1 MIVALVVFFYLLG
14 DFTAWVV
21 GVACVMWYLQ
31 DKHPDLYAELMRRR
45 EKRAKEKRSP

>member
-14 DFTAWVV
+14 GFAAWVIGV
-21 GVACVMWYLQ
+21 GCVMMYLQ
-31 DKHPDLYAELMRRR
+31 DKHADLCAELMRRR

>member
-14 DFTAWVV
+14 DAVSWIV

-31 DKHPDLYAELMRRR
+31 DKHADLYAELMRRR
-45 EKRAKEKRSP
+45 AKHGKEKRAP